1 MARRDGTGPMG
12 QGPMTGRGMG
22 PCAETN
28 NYGAGLGR
36 GGGRRMGMGR
46 GFSPNQ
52 NTSKTQK
59 ELLQDQKDALKNQLK
74 AIDEELE
81 GSQ

>member
-22 PCAETN
+22 PCAETRN
-28 NYGAGLGR
+28 DGAGLRRGR
-36 GGGRRMGMGR
+36 GRGMGMGR

-74 AIDEELE
+74 SIDEKLE
-81 GSQ
+81 GL